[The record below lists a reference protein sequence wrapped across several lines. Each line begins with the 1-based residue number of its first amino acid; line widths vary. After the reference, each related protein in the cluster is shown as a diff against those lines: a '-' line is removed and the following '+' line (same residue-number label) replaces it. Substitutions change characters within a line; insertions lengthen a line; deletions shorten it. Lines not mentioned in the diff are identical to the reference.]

1 MAAKPRD
8 LNSQIS
14 TLKSQCS
21 HPWYNKAKGVVP
33 MKDTGIS
40 ERVLQEIRK
49 LAEQYHVKRVV
60 LFGSRARG
68 DFHRTSDIDLA
79 VSGGDIV
86 SFALDVEDKTWTLLK
101 YDVVNMDQPVQ
112 KELKES
118 IEKEGVLLYEEGR

>member
-1 MAAKPRD
+1 
-8 LNSQIS
+8 
-14 TLKSQCS
+14 
-21 HPWYNKAKGVVP
+21 

-40 ERVLQEIRK
+40 DRVLTEIRS
-49 LAEQYHVKRVV
+49 LAREHHVKQVI

-86 SFALDVEDKTWTLLK
+86 SFALDVEDRTWTLLK

-112 KELKES
+112 EELKES

>member
-1 MAAKPRD
+1 
-8 LNSQIS
+8 
-14 TLKSQCS
+14 
-21 HPWYNKAKGVVP
+21 

-40 ERVLQEIRK
+40 DRVLQEIRE

-79 VSGGDIV
+79 VSGGDII

>member
-1 MAAKPRD
+1 
-8 LNSQIS
+8 
-14 TLKSQCS
+14 
-21 HPWYNKAKGVVP
+21 

-40 ERVLQEIRK
+40 ERVLQEIRE
-49 LAEQYHVKRVV
+49 LAEQYHVKRVI

-86 SFALDVEDKTWTLLK
+86 SFSLDVEDKTWTLLK

>member
-1 MAAKPRD
+1 
-8 LNSQIS
+8 
-14 TLKSQCS
+14 
-21 HPWYNKAKGVVP
+21 

-40 ERVLQEIRK
+40 DRVLTEIRS
-49 LAEQYHVKRVV
+49 LAREHHVKRVI

-86 SFALDVEDKTWTLLK
+86 SFALDVEDRTWTLLK

-112 KELKES
+112 EELKKS

>member
-1 MAAKPRD
+1 
-8 LNSQIS
+8 
-14 TLKSQCS
+14 
-21 HPWYNKAKGVVP
+21 

-40 ERVLQEIRK
+40 DRVLTEIRS
-49 LAEQYHVKRVV
+49 LAREHHVKRVI

-68 DFHRTSDIDLA
+68 NFHRTSDIDLA

-86 SFALDVEDKTWTLLK
+86 SFALDVEDRTWTLLK

-112 KELKES
+112 EELKES

>member
-1 MAAKPRD
+1 
-8 LNSQIS
+8 
-14 TLKSQCS
+14 
-21 HPWYNKAKGVVP
+21 

>member
-1 MAAKPRD
+1 
-8 LNSQIS
+8 
-14 TLKSQCS
+14 
-21 HPWYNKAKGVVP
+21 

-79 VSGGDIV
+79 VSGGDVI